1 MIEMTS
7 KNILYVSHV
16 IISTVAS
23 SHISSGLLAESS
35 FVEDLFKKHS
45 NKDSTMQSLA
55 RAIFDFSM
63 ADKKQFLN
71 FVSNRK
77 IILN

>member
-23 SHISSGLLAESS
+23 SHISSGILAEAS
-35 FVEDLFKKHS
+35 FVGELFKFKKHS
-45 NKDSTMQSLA
+45 NEDRIIQSLA
-55 RAIFDFSM
+55 RAIFDCSM
-63 ADKKQFLN
+63 ADKKQFVN
-71 FVSNRK
+71 FFSNGK
-77 IILN
+77 II